1 LHADDGVNFMP
12 GQGTRQLARH
22 VLVKENLQGCA

>member
-22 VLVKENLQGCA
+22 DSQEWP